1 MSVWRARQ
9 QLLSMK
15 RKKQKE
21 KERIIWTAIRMTAK
35 HKMMLAKR
43 KRSIRTQAL
52 NQKLRN
58 GDWDHEIEIHI
69 PSFSQS

>member
-35 HKMMLAKR
+35 HKMMLAKK

-52 NQKLRN
+52 N
-58 GDWDHEIEIHI
+58 
-69 PSFSQS
+69 